1 MSGLKVKQVSVKG
14 KRLKFI
20 DMARSFA
27 ILLMLEGHFVDDS
40 LMDVFRD
47 HDNAIFSTWYY
58 IRGFT
63 APVFLTVTGLIFT
76 YLLLQK
82 QDEPY
87 FSNLR
92 VKKGFKRVVE
102 LFFWGYMLQWYSFHV
117 LECIAA
123 GIFSILVLFL
133 LYKLIKVIPL
143 WIYFMIAGM
152 TLFTSFLYF
161 QNMPDDQ
168 QWLPINNSFLES
180 FFHGPKHRSIFPIVP
195 WMGYT
200 MFGSMIGALL
210 HSLHKIV
217 TKYYF
222 AGVFVIVGFI
232 LYHYSHELLEVTDSI
247 WASISGRNPKIVRVN
262 WLYNRLGM
270 VFMELGVLMFI
281 DKLLGKRIK
290 DTSLFLKVGQNTLTI
305 YIIHMIV
312 LYGSILGFGLNKY
325 CHKNLNPLQVTVGAI
340 LFITT
345 FVIFIKYLDQIKSKL
360 SFILVPIS
368 KFFNRLFRVN

>member
-1 MSGLKVKQVSVKG
+1 MSGLKVKEISVKG

-20 DMARSFA
+20 DMARSVA

-40 LMDVFRD
+40 LVDVFRD
-47 HDNAIFSTWYY
+47 HDNTIFSTWYY

-123 GIFSILVLFL
+123 GIFTILLLFL

-143 WIYFMIAGM
+143 WIYFMFAGM
-152 TLFTSFLYF
+152 ILFTSFLYF
-161 QNMPDDQ
+161 QNMPENQ
-168 QWLPINNSFLES
+168 HWLPINNVFLES
-180 FFHGPKHRSIFPIVP
+180 FFHGPKHKSIFPIVP

-222 AGVFVIVGFI
+222 AGVFVLVGFI
-232 LYHYSHELLEVTDSI
+232 LYHYSHELLEVVDSI
-247 WASISGRNPKIVRVN
+247 WAFISGRNPKIVRVN

-290 DTSLFLKVGQNTLTI
+290 SDSLFLKVGQNTLTI

-325 CHKNLNPLQVTVGAI
+325 
-340 LFITT
+340 
-345 FVIFIKYLDQIKSKL
+345 LDQIKAKL